1 MSTNFEQ
8 AAVPLFGEVV
18 DGYNQRMA
26 SGIAERESADLRRAR
41 QSAFEKFRLLGFP
54 TIRHEDWKYT
64 NLNRFLKEEY
74 AVDAGAG
81 GAGGEGASRSGA
93 GSSGSGAG
101 ATGAAAVRLPAAAAA
116 IPGLDAYRVV
126 LVNGVWDGK
135 VAGGPLPEG
144 LELRRVAEALTDP
157 AFVGYFEN
165 G

>member
-54 TIRHEDWKYT
+54 TIKHEDWKYT

-74 AVDAGAG
+74 SIEDKSIQVPKIPN
-81 GAGGEGASRSGA
+81 
-93 GSSGSGAG
+93 
-101 ATGAAAVRLPAAAAA
+101 VV

-126 LVNGVWDGK
+126 LVNGVWDRK
-135 VAGGPLPEG
+135 VSGGPLPSG
-144 LELRRVAEALTDP
+144 LVIMR
-157 AFVGYFEN
+157 
-165 G
+165 